1 MEWKPIEEERIW
13 DDINCAWKRMS
24 SEQRNLWEIIKII
37 PEKWKQE
44 PWENEGGGFW
54 VVAIIG
60 KTVVWFND
68 IEDGYNKVNL
78 FRIQKNRRILV
89 QPRRARVGYSEN
101 NK

>member
-89 QPRRARVGYSEN
+89 
-101 NK
+101 